1 MSPNVGSRSPGA
13 ANDGCAKSP
22 EAIAVL
28 GRTPFTILGMI
39 CVGDLSSIFMVVAP
53 LLVVWTLRLHEDR
66 RLRYFRTSLGH
77 PGPVSPTFPKTL
89 SEKGTYRPT
98 GNPYGILRKS

>member
-39 CVGDLSSIFMVVAP
+39 CVGDLCSFFTVVAP
-53 LLVVWTLRLHEDR
+53 LLVVWMLRLHEDLIGLGISEL
-66 RLRYFRTSLGH
+66 RLATRNRFHRQ
-77 PGPVSPTFPKTL
+77 FPKP
-89 SEKGTYRPT
+89 SEKVTYRPT
-98 GNPYGILRKS
+98 GNPYGFLRKS